1 MRGKDLRIVYMGT
14 PEFAVEPLRR
24 LYSNGYNIVSVVTM
38 PDKPAGRGQKLKPSP
53 VKEFAVEN
61 NIPLLQPEK
70 MRDQEFLE
78 QLKAL
83 EPDLAIVVAF
93 KILPEIVWSMPKF
106 GTFNLHTSILPQYRG
121 AAPINWAIINGDKFS
136 GVTTFMLD
144 KDIDT
149 GAIIGS
155 SRTDISEQDT
165 AETLHDRLMDI
176 GSELVLESVEKIAK
190 GDIKPIAQTEM
201 ETESLRPA
209 PKIFKEDC
217 EIDWNGDIDTV
228 YNKIRGLSP
237 YPASW
242 AMIKEH
248 SFKIFRT
255 EKEYCDHNNLTSEVL
270 SDGKTFVKVAC
281 RGGYINILE
290 LQMAGKK
297 RMEIKDFLRGCRLF
311 DK

>member
-83 EPDLAIVVAF
+83 ESDLAIVVAF

-176 GSELVLESVEKIAK
+176 GSELVLVSVEKIAK

-237 YPASW
+237 YPAAW

-248 SFKIFRT
+248 YFKIFRT
-255 EKEYCDHNNLTSEVL
+255 EKEYCDHNHLTSEVL